1 MIEKNVRLCCRNGCV
16 LLTGCALSLS
26 AMGCFL
32 LPMPRDGEIEA
43 ESAVPVEVGLF
54 EDVIDSL
61 DPVVEEP
68 IRDLGDEPEDDARA
82 DEDDGETLDDPIEE
96 SADLNGDGVIDDDDL
111 ELFRSAFGSIGDQE
125 TDLAAD
131 LDGDGKVTLVD
142 FQILLTLAERQEPE

>member
-1 MIEKNVRLCCRNGCV
+1 MIEKNVRLCCRNACV

-54 EDVIDSL
+54 EDAIDSL

-68 IRDLGDEPEDDARA
+68 IRELGDEMEDALRA
-82 DEDDGETLDDPIEE
+82 DEDDDQAFDEPIEE
-96 SADLNGDGVIDDDDL
+96 SGDLNGDGVIDDDDL
-111 ELFRSAFGSIGDQE
+111 DLFRSAFGSTGDE
-125 TDLAAD
+125 EADLAAD
-131 LDGDGKVTLVD
+131 LDGDGRVTLVD